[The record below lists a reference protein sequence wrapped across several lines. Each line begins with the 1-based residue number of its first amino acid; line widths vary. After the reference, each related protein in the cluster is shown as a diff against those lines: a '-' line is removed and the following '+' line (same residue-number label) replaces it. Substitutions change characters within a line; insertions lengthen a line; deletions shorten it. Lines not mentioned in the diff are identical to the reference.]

1 MYFGGSHM
9 YSGFFRVL
17 LCDFL
22 FFFYLFLFLF
32 FFLGKKW
39 IYSDTERGTLHRQL
53 GPLQRA
59 SVACFV
65 IFLINLF

>member
-1 MYFGGSHM
+1 M
-9 YSGFFRVL
+9 YSGFLCVL

-22 FFFYLFLFLF
+22 FFNFFF

-39 IYSDTERGTLHRQL
+39 IYLDTERGTLHRQL

-59 SVACFV
+59 SVACFL
-65 IFLINLF
+65 IF